1 MLIIDNFLCKVSN
14 QKIYEYLTNGS
25 DGIFLDIETTGF
37 SRDRNIVYLI
47 GLLFKTDIA
56 VPDSG
61 WTLRLMLAEKESDE
75 KELLTSLLSFLAGRK
90 DPRLITFNGVRFDL
104 PFLTERLK
112 HAGYDN
118 ASIPSCLTDDSGF
131 DIFRIISPFKKI
143 LGLESLKQKT
153 VEKFLGIDREDQYSG
168 GELIN
173 VFHAY
178 ASSGNEIMKNLLLSH
193 NHDDVLGMSEI
204 LPILCYAWLFSGQ
217 DNSDFLS
224 IRDSKVVSDLSGTE
238 EKPVEMVISFESKFP
253 FSSDHVFDN
262 GSVSLSV
269 SGSSGKLHLPI
280 VNDTLYHYFPDYK
293 NYFYIPSMDTAIH
306 KSVAQFMDNEYK
318 KKATAD
324 NCYVKKTGFFI
335 SQKEP
340 VFSPVFK
347 KCRKDKCSYFCITD
361 LNLESTDLET
371 YMLSELVQLAK

>member
-1 MLIIDNFLCKVSN
+1 MVIIDNFLCKISN

-37 SRDRNIVYLI
+37 SRDRNMVYLI
-47 GLLFKTDIA
+47 GLLFKTDIYSS
-56 VPDSG
+56 DSE

-75 KELLTSLLSFLAGRK
+75 KELLTSFLSFLAGREE
-90 DPRLITFNGVRFDL
+90 PRLITFNGVRFDL

-112 HAGYDN
+112 HAGYSDDC
-118 ASIPSCLTDDSGF
+118 IPSCLTDDSGF

-143 LGLESLKQKT
+143 LGLENLKQKT
-153 VEKFLGIDREDQYSG
+153 VEKFLGIDREDQYNG

-178 ASSGNEIMKNLLLSH
+178 AASGNEVMKKLLLSH

-217 DNSDFLS
+217 DNNDLLTISE
-224 IRDSKVVSDLSGTE
+224 SKVISDTSDPGE
-238 EKPVEMVISFESKFP
+238 IPVELVISFDCRFEFP
-253 FSSDHVFDN
+253 TNRVFNN
-262 GSVSLSV
+262 GSASLSV
-269 SGSSGKLHLPI
+269 NGNSGELHLPVI
-280 VNDTLYHYFPDYK
+280 NDTLCHFFSDYK

-306 KSVAQFMDNEYK
+306 KSVAQFMDNDDK

-324 NCYVKKTGFFI
+324 TCYVKKTGHFI
-335 SQKEP
+335 LQRDP
-340 VFSPVFK
+340 VFSPLFK
-347 KCRKDKCSYFCITD
+347 KCRKDKCTYFCIND
-361 LNLESTDLET
+361 MNFESDDMQKL
-371 YMLSELVQLAK
+371 LSSELTHLSK